1 MIGNI
6 KRAAAL
12 SGGLLLMAPM
22 LVGAQGGVSSVS
34 PNANFNIATFVNAV
48 LNWAFGL
55 LIVIAVLFVIYAAFL
70 YLTAAGDEE
79 KTKKAKSYIVYAVI
93 ALVVGA
99 LARAVVAIVTTF
111 LQTT

>member
-1 MIGNI
+1 MRNLI
-6 KRAAAL
+6 KAAAL
-12 SGGLLLMAPM
+12 SGGLILAAPL
-22 LVGAQGGVSSVS
+22 LVGAQGGVTSIA
-34 PNANFNIATFVNAV
+34 PNANFNIATFVTLV

-70 YLTAAGDEE
+70 YLTAAGDED
-79 KTKKAKSYIVYAVI
+79 KTKKAKNYIVYAVI

-99 LARAVVAIVTTF
+99 LARAVVAIVTSF